1 MGEAMPAQDD
11 MATMDYLPPLRHEG
25 QETDDYT
32 SFAVT
37 PISGALGAEVHGI
50 DLAAGLDRQ
59 QFAEL
64 HRALLNHMVL
74 VLRDQDL
81 DAGGLVALGRC
92 LGPLHVNPFVS
103 GVAGHPEVMEVRSEE
118 NVTARFAGRWHSD
131 ITWAERPALASLLHA
146 RIVPP
151 VGGDTLFANMVLA
164 WEALSPVMRRMLD
177 GLKAEHTAF
186 QGHDRQASLA
196 EAPDAVSH
204 PLARTHPESGRKAL
218 FVNEYFTRAIEGMTP
233 DESHP
238 ILDFLFRHL
247 VRPDFTCRVRWQPNT
262 LIIWDNRCTQH
273 YATNDYP
280 GARRLM
286 WRVTVEGDRPA

>member
-1 MGEAMPAQDD
+1 
-11 MATMDYLPPLRHEG
+11 MATIDYLPALRHDG

-32 SFAVT
+32 SFSVT

-50 DLAAGLDRQ
+50 DLAGSLGEPQ
-59 QFAEL
+59 LAEL
-64 HRALLNHMVL
+64 RRALGHHMVL

-81 DAGGLVALGRC
+81 DAGGLVALGRAF
-92 LGPLHVNPFVS
+92 GPLHINPFVP

-118 NVTARFAGRWHSD
+118 NETARFAGRWHSD
-131 ITWAERPALASLLHA
+131 ITWAERPSLASLLHA

-151 VGGDTLFANMVLA
+151 FGGDTLFANMVLA
-164 WEALSPVMRRMLD
+164 WDALSPVMRRMLD

-186 QGHDRQASLA
+186 QGHEREASLA
-196 EAPDAVSH
+196 RAPESVSH
-204 PLARTHPESGRKAL
+204 PLVRTHPQSGRKAL
-218 FVNEYFTRAIEGMTP
+218 FVNEYFTRAIEGMTS
-233 DESHP
+233 DESRP

-247 VRPDFTCRVRWQPNT
+247 IRPEFTCRVRWQRNT
-262 LIIWDNRCTQH
+262 LVIWDNRCTQH

-280 GARRLM
+280 GSRRLM